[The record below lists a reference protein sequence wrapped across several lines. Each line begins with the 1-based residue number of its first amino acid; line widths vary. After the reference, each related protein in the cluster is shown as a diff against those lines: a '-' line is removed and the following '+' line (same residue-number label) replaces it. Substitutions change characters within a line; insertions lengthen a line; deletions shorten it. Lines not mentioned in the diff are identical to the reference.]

1 LLSSKLEGGGQ
12 REDNNN
18 ENNVDKA
25 LVDGFGRVAR
35 KLRLSV
41 TDRCNMQCIYCM
53 PRDRDDTKDR
63 SESDDE
69 DDNDSNMKNEA
80 IAKKRWF
87 AKDEV
92 LSYEEFLRISHIMA
106 QLGIEKIR
114 VTGGEPL
121 IRPRVQDLIAGLS
134 KINGIKSISMTT
146 NGIYLG
152 EKADLLKKSGLQ
164 SVNISLDTFKAGRF
178 KAMCGIDGL
187 HKVLNSIHAAESAGL
202 KVKINTVVVRG
213 WNDDEVLDF
222 ANFARETGHVV
233 RFIEFMPLDG
243 SGIWLP
249 DLVVSKGEIIARIRN
264 GIGDIVETGALG
276 LIDGADDDDDKNNN
290 NNYDGGAGL
299 TGAESAAPA
308 KLYSFADGKGTVGF
322 IPSMTEPFCAQCDRV
337 RITSDGRLLTCLF
350 ENPGYDIRSLL
361 RNGKKTDQE
370 IADHILESIRKKP
383 EGIVRIIRLK
393 ALKPT
398 LNLMHTIGG

>member
-1 LLSSKLEGGGQ
+1 LSKSK
-12 REDNNN
+12 EDIGNNI
-18 ENNVDKA
+18 DKA

-53 PRDRDDTKDR
+53 PREFN
-63 SESDDE
+63 ESGKST
-69 DDNDSNMKNEA
+69 SNNAA
-80 IAKKRWF
+80 IEKRWI

-92 LSYEEFLRISHIMA
+92 LSYEEFLRISQIMA
-106 QLGIEKIR
+106 RMGIEKIR
-114 VTGGEPL
+114 ITGGEPL
-121 IRPRVQDLIAGLS
+121 LRPRVQDLIAGLS

-164 SVNISLDTFKAGRF
+164 SVNVSLDTFKAGRF

-187 HKVLNSIHAAESAGL
+187 HKVLDSIYASENAGL

-213 WNDDEVLDF
+213 WNDDEVVDF
-222 ANFARETGHVV
+222 VNFARETGHIV

-243 SGIWLP
+243 SGIWSP
-249 DLVVSKGEIIARIRN
+249 DLVVSKSEIISIIRN
-264 GIGDIVETGALG
+264 KICDIEASGIV
-276 LIDGADDDDDKNNN
+276 DDNNGSTLN
-290 NNYDGGAGL
+290 A
-299 TGAESAAPA
+299 AVSAPA
-308 KLYSFADGKGTVGF
+308 KLYSFTDGKGTVGF

-350 ENPGYDIRSLL
+350 ESPGHDIKNLL
-361 RNGKKTDQE
+361 REGKTDQE
-370 IADHILESIRKKP
+370 IANYILESTRKKP
-383 EGIVRIIRLK
+383 EGVISIIRAN

>member
-1 LLSSKLEGGGQ
+1 MSKLKE
-12 REDNNN
+12 EDSGNNI
-18 ENNVDKA
+18 DKA

-53 PRDRDDTKDR
+53 PRVVDKN
-63 SESDDE
+63 DE
-69 DDNDSNMKNEA
+69 FGSNNNNNNNNA
-80 IAKKRWF
+80 IAKRWL

-92 LSYEEFLRISHIMA
+92 LSYEEFLRVSQIMA
-106 QLGIEKIR
+106 RLGIEKIR

-121 IRPRVQDLIAGLS
+121 LRPRVEDLIAGLS
-134 KINGIKSISMTT
+134 KIYGIKSISMTT
-146 NGIYLG
+146 NGLYLG

-187 HKVLNSIHAAESAGL
+187 HKVLNSIYASENAGL

-213 WNDDEVLDF
+213 WNDEEVVDF
-222 ANFARETGHVV
+222 ARFARETGHVV

-243 SGIWLP
+243 SGIWSP
-249 DLVVSKGEIIARIRN
+249 DLVVSKSEIISRIRN
-264 GIGDIVETGALG
+264 DIGDIETSGIVAV
-276 LIDGADDDDDKNNN
+276 DNNDDKVND
-290 NNYDGGAGL
+290 DG
-299 TGAESAAPA
+299 SAPA
-308 KLYSFADGKGTVGF
+308 KLYSFTDGKGTVGF
-322 IPSMTEPFCAQCDRV
+322 IPSMTEPFCTQCDRV

-350 ENPGYDIRSLL
+350 ENPGYDIKSLL
-361 RNGKKTDQE
+361 RNGKTDQQ
-370 IADHILESIRKKP
+370 IANYILESIRRKP
-383 EGIVRIIRLK
+383 EGVVRIIRSK

>member
-1 LLSSKLEGGGQ
+1 MSKLKGNG
-12 REDNNN
+12 NY
-18 ENNVDKA
+18 VDKS

-53 PRDRDDTKDR
+53 PRDADK
-63 SESDDE
+63 
-69 DDNDSNMKNEA
+69 
-80 IAKKRWF
+80 
-87 AKDEV
+87 KDESGSDNNAIGKSWLAQSQV
-92 LSYEEFLRISHIMA
+92 LSYEEFLRVSNIMA
-106 QLGIEKIR
+106 RLGIEKIR

-121 IRPRVQDLIAGLS
+121 LRPRVEDLIAGLS
-134 KINGIKSISMTT
+134 KINEIKSISMTT
-146 NGIYLG
+146 NGLYLG

-187 HKVLNSIHAAESAGL
+187 HKVLNSIYAAENAGL
-202 KVKINTVVVRG
+202 KVKINTVIVRG
-213 WNDDEVLDF
+213 WNDEEVVDF
-222 ANFARETGHVV
+222 ATFARETGLVV

-243 SGIWLP
+243 SGIWSP
-249 DLVVSKGEIIARIRN
+249 DLVVSKSQIISRIRN
-264 GIGDIVETGALG
+264 EIGDIEASGIVDNKG
-276 LIDGADDDDDKNNN
+276 LKVNDDG
-290 NNYDGGAGL
+290 
-299 TGAESAAPA
+299 SAPA
-308 KLYSFADGKGTVGF
+308 RLYSFTDGKGTVGF

-350 ENPGYDIRSLL
+350 ENPGHDIKKLL
-361 RNGKKTDQE
+361 RNGKTDQE
-370 IADHILESIRKKP
+370 IVNYILESIRKKP
-383 EGIVRIIRLK
+383 EGIVSIIRSK

>member
-1 LLSSKLEGGGQ
+1 MSKLKEDGG
-12 REDNNN
+12 
-18 ENNVDKA
+18 NNVDKT

-53 PRDRDDTKDR
+53 PRDVDK
-63 SESDDE
+63 
-69 DDNDSNMKNEA
+69 NDKFGSNNNNNA
-80 IAKKRWF
+80 IAKRWL

-92 LSYEEFLRISHIMA
+92 LSYEEFLRVSQIMA
-106 QLGIEKIR
+106 RLGIEKIR

-121 IRPRVQDLIAGLS
+121 LRPRVEDLIAGLS
-134 KINGIKSISMTT
+134 KIYGIKSISMTT
-146 NGIYLG
+146 NGLYLG

-187 HKVLNSIHAAESAGL
+187 HKVLNSIYASENAGL
-202 KVKINTVVVRG
+202 NVKINTVVVRG
-213 WNDDEVLDF
+213 WNDEEVVDF
-222 ANFARETGHVV
+222 ARFARETGHVV

-243 SGIWLP
+243 SGIWSP
-249 DLVVSKGEIIARIRN
+249 DLVVSKSEIISRIRN
-264 GIGDIVETGALG
+264 DIGDIETSGIVVVDNNDAKVND
-276 LIDGADDDDDKNNN
+276 DG
-290 NNYDGGAGL
+290 
-299 TGAESAAPA
+299 SAPA
-308 KLYSFADGKGTVGF
+308 KLYSFTDGKGTVGF
-322 IPSMTEPFCAQCDRV
+322 IPSMTEPFCTQCDRV

-350 ENPGYDIRSLL
+350 ENPGYDIKNLL
-361 RNGKKTDQE
+361 RNGKTDQE
-370 IADHILESIRKKP
+370 IANYILESTRRKP
-383 EGIVRIIRLK
+383 EGVVRIIRSK

>member
-1 LLSSKLEGGGQ
+1 LSKLKEHN
-12 REDNNN
+12 RNNL
-18 ENNVDKA
+18 DKA

-53 PRDRDDTKDR
+53 PRDMDR
-63 SESDDE
+63 SDKAG
-69 DDNDSNMKNEA
+69 SNNNNNA
-80 IAKKRWF
+80 IAKRWL
-87 AKDEV
+87 AKDQV

-121 IRPRVQDLIAGLS
+121 LRPGVEDLIAGLS
-134 KINGIKSISMTT
+134 KIDGIKSISMTT
-146 NGIYLG
+146 NGLYLG
-152 EKADLLKKSGLQ
+152 EKAHLLKKSGLQ

-187 HKVLNSIHAAESAGL
+187 HKVLNSIYASENAGL

-213 WNDDEVLDF
+213 WNDQEVVDF
-222 ANFARETGHVV
+222 ARFARETGHVV

-243 SGIWLP
+243 SGIWSP
-249 DLVVSKGEIIARIRN
+249 DLVVSKSEIISRIRN
-264 GIGDIVETGALG
+264 EIGDIEVSGIFENEDVKVNDEVG
-276 LIDGADDDDDKNNN
+276 
-290 NNYDGGAGL
+290 
-299 TGAESAAPA
+299 SAPA
-308 KLYSFADGKGTVGF
+308 KLYSFTDGKGTVGF

-350 ENPGYDIRSLL
+350 ENPGYDIKNLL
-361 RNGKKTDQE
+361 RNGKTDQE
-370 IADHILESIRKKP
+370 IANYILESARRKP
-383 EGIVRIIRLK
+383 EGVVSIIRSK

>member
-1 LLSSKLEGGGQ
+1 MSGGFIIVSKLK
-12 REDNNN
+12 EDNRR
-18 ENNVDKA
+18 NNVNKA

-53 PRDRDDTKDR
+53 PRDDDKKEK
-63 SESDDE
+63 SGSD
-69 DDNDSNMKNEA
+69 NNQT
-80 IAKKRWF
+80 IANRWF
-87 AKDEV
+87 AKDDV
-92 LSYEEFLRISHIMA
+92 LSYEEFLRISLIMA

-121 IRPRVQDLIAGLS
+121 LRPRVEDLIAGLS

-146 NGIYLG
+146 NGLYLS

-164 SVNISLDTFKAGRF
+164 SVNISLDTFKVGRF

-187 HKVLNSIHAAESAGL
+187 HKVLNSIYAAQNTGL
-202 KVKINTVVVRG
+202 KVKVNTVVVRG

-222 ANFARETGHVV
+222 ANFARETGCVV
-233 RFIEFMPLDG
+233 RYIEFMPLDG
-243 SGIWLP
+243 SGIWSP
-249 DLVVSKGEIIARIRN
+249 DLVVSKSEIISRIRN
-264 GIGDIVETGALG
+264 DICNIEEASSGIIDNTNHGAALSDTG
-276 LIDGADDDDDKNNN
+276 
-290 NNYDGGAGL
+290 
-299 TGAESAAPA
+299 SAPE
-308 KLYSFADGKGTVGF
+308 KLYSFTDGKGTVGF

-350 ENPGYDIRSLL
+350 ENPGHDIRNLL
-361 RNGKKTDQE
+361 RNGKTDQE
-370 IADHILESIRKKP
+370 IANYILESMRKKP
-383 EGIVRIIRLK
+383 EGIVRIIRSK